1 MFFYDP
7 TFMLLIPVMIL
18 AFYAQSK
25 VKGNYQKYLK
35 VRNNFGKTGEEVA
48 RYILDKNNLNDIAI
62 LPIDGTLSDHYD
74 PQKRELH
81 LSNDVFYGDSIS
93 SVSIAAH
100 ETGHALQHSKKYLPL
115 ILRNQIVPVASFG
128 SSAAFPLFLVGL
140 FFGMPFLMDLGIIF
154 FSAALIF
161 HLVTLPVEFD
171 ASHRALVELKDS
183 FLIENNQMKGAR
195 AVLNAAALTYIAAT
209 LMALVQLIR
218 LLVLRGSRD

>member
-1 MFFYDP
+1 MFFDP

-25 VKGNYQKYLK
+25 VKGNYEKYLK
-35 VRNNFGKTGEEVA
+35 VRNNSGKTGMEVA
-48 RYILDKNNLNDIAI
+48 RYILDKNGLTDVTI
-62 LPIDGTLSDHYD
+62 LPIDGILSDHYD

-81 LSNDVFYGDSIS
+81 LSTDVYYGDSIS

-100 ETGHALQHSKKYLPL
+100 ETGHAIQHSQNYLPL
-115 ILRNQIVPVASFG
+115 ILRNQIVPIASFG

-140 FFGMPFLMDLGIIF
+140 FFGMPVLMDLGIIF

-161 HLVTLPVEFD
+161 HLITLPVEFD
-171 ASHRALVELKDS
+171 ASHRALIELEDS
-183 FLIENNQMKGAR
+183 FLIENNQMKGAK
-195 AVLNAAALTYIAAT
+195 AVLNAAALTYIAST

-218 LLVLRGSRD
+218 LLILRGSRD